1 MNEWMINDLR
11 DCQNLDVDDNDND
24 KKMFFLVL
32 VV

>member
-1 MNEWMINDLR
+1 MINDLR